1 MKSSFPSKFYSPDTI
16 WLFGKN
22 QDGQLITDEG
32 RSSSERLV
40 NVKITPISEHQL
52 FPYGDKLKWIGAGDH
67 FTIFVTRSNVVYGA
81 GQNTSGQLGLDHN
94 RPLEEKIVRITFF
107 DHKNIAYIS
116 CGAYFTYYLEEVGNS
131 QIIYVCGKNTSGQLG
146 LGERYRS
153 RMEVYPP
160 ERLDTS
166 FLRPGDRVEKIVCGY
181 ESTLLLTKQGCLYG
195 CGSNGTNQLGTFP
208 NNEEDSIS
216 SFTLCTY
223 TLLPNE
229 KIIDVSLGTSY
240 VLILTD
246 HGNVLSNNISH
257 QPYSKI
263 GTLFC
268 APFSKIHF
276 GASTCFLQISKNHPD
291 LSLAGHVVTFSDEYG
306 NGRALESQFH
316 CMDYKTINSDDFD
329 LDSISGLTGFFFI
342 SKDYKVY
349 CLGNN
354 ESNELGL
361 DSSEVS
367 SVTTPMRHLI
377 LEDIISRTLS
387 FSKQNMKPTIVC
399 GYSHSILYFSSQET
413 RDYRLFFGNLEKH
426 ASHQTALCDLDFV
439 FLD

>member
-1 MKSSFPSKFYSPDTI
+1 MKSNFPSKFYSPDTI

-32 RSSSERLV
+32 RSAVADRTN

-94 RPLEEKIVRITFF
+94 RQLEEKIVRITFF

-146 LGERYRS
+146 LGERQRS
-153 RMEVYPP
+153 R
-160 ERLDTS
+160 
-166 FLRPGDRVEKIVCGY
+166 DRIEKIVCGY
-181 ESTLLLTKQGCLYG
+181 ESTLLLTKQGHLYG

-208 NNEEDSIS
+208 GSEEDSIS
-216 SFTLCTY
+216 SFTHCIY
-223 TLLPNE
+223 ELLPNE

-246 HGNVLSNNISH
+246 HGNVLTNNITQ
-257 QPYSKI
+257 QPYTKI
-263 GTLFC
+263 GTSLC

-276 GASTCFLQISKNHPD
+276 GASICFLQISKNHPD
-291 LSLAGHVVTFSDEYG
+291 HSLAGRVMSFTEEYASE
-306 NGRALESQFH
+306 RALEEMFYSL
-316 CMDYKTINSDDFD
+316 DDKTINSQDFD
-329 LDSISGLTGFFFI
+329 LESISGLTGFFFI

-349 CLGNN
+349 CLGTN
-354 ESNELGL
+354 ESNECGL
-361 DSSEVS
+361 DSLEIG
-367 SVTTPMRHLI
+367 SVTEPMRHLV
-377 LEDIISRTLS
+377 LEDIITRTLS
-387 FSKQNMKPTIVC
+387 FSKQHMKPTIVC

-426 ASHQTALCDLDFV
+426 ASHRTALSDISFV